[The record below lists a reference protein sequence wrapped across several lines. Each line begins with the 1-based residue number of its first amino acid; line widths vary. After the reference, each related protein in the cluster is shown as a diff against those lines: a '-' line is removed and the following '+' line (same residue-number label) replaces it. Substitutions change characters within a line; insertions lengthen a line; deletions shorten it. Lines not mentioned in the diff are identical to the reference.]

1 MENPVASGF
10 VLLVRVLTGVVA
22 QWKGCA
28 PDPTP
33 RVYFANHTSHL
44 DALVIWSSLPP
55 ELRETTRP
63 VAARDYWDRNALR
76 RYLAQNVFRAVL
88 IDRTLPRGA
97 HASIQAM
104 SDALDRGQ
112 SLILFPEGTRG
123 NGTEIGTFRSGL
135 FHLAQAHP
143 ELDLVPV
150 LLQNLNRV
158 LPKGEFLPVP
168 LLGSATFG
176 KPMRLSPDEA
186 KPEFLE
192 RARRTVSAMRDP
204 R

>member
-10 VLLVRVLTGVVA
+10 VLLVRILTGVVA

-63 VAARDYWDRNALR
+63 VAARDYWDRNPLR
-76 RYLAQNVFRAVL
+76 RYLARSVFRAVL
-88 IDRTLPRGA
+88 IDRNATKGA

-104 SDALDRGQ
+104 SDALGRGE
-112 SLILFPEGTRG
+112 SLIFFPEGTRG
-123 NGTEIGTFRSGL
+123 DGLEIGAFRSGL

-176 KPMRLSPDEA
+176 RPLRLSPDET
-186 KPEFLE
+186 KPDFLE
-192 RARRTVSAMRDP
+192 RARLAVSAMKDAR
-204 R
+204 